1 MNRAEVLNLIGEK
14 DMPNTTTCFMLRV
27 VFEPIIGKH
36 IDKSGWNNNALYIW
50 LSKIYG
56 FINAYKDQELV
67 DTSSFTWAQIPEIK
81 NNVVYLLFNHRH
93 SADYTRFER
102 EYILANYQFVDC
114 FDTDFGTMY
123 AFYID
128 SDIYQIYKTGAYSAL
143 QDFKSWFDKPYQM
156 IVDKHP
162 LIKSECERIYDIQI
176 PDGAE
181 VFPIKE
187 DVIKLL

>member
-1 MNRAEVLNLIGEK
+1 MNRAEVFKLIGEQ
-14 DMPNTTTCFMLRV
+14 DMPNTTSSFMLWAIL
-27 VFEPIIGKH
+27 EPVIKH
-36 IDKSGWNNNALYIW
+36 HKDKASWTNQTIYKW
-50 LSKIYG
+50 LVSHYG
-56 FINAYKDQELV
+56 FINAYKEQELV
-67 DTSSFTWAQIPEIK
+67 DTSEFTWAQIPEIK
-81 NNVVYLLFNHRH
+81 NNVVYLLFNYRH

-102 EYILANYQFVDC
+102 EYILANHQFVDC

-128 SDIYQIYKTGAYSAL
+128 SDIYQIYKSGAYSAL

-162 LIKSECERIYDIQI
+162 LIKSECERIYDLQI
-176 PDGAE
+176 PEGAE